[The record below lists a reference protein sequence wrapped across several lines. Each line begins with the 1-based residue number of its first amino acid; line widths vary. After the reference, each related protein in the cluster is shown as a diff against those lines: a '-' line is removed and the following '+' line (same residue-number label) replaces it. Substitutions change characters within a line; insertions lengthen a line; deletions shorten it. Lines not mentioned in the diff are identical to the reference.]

1 MDHLSP
7 EPRCCTSGRQPCR
20 LRRPECLPAALP
32 AALLITLLAAACGAQ
47 AQERTRVAAVTYTL
61 GSTSV
66 PQQGEQSE
74 HRRLEVVRWA
84 AQGDSAW
91 GMSLGASR
99 DGLNPPR
106 PEVGV
111 RWRSRLEGNQRLD
124 LSAWRRITA
133 NGAAASP
140 EAQDEA
146 ALQTRIELQFTSPR
160 SSASLGE
167 LGALGVQLGA
177 DSKLS
182 MRVRRG
188 GPMLYYRMQF

>member
-20 LRRPECLPAALP
+20 LRRPERLPAALP

-111 RWRSRLEGNQRLD
+111 RWRSRLDGNQRLD

-133 NGAAASP
+133 SGAASP